1 MIYLFTI
8 ILLLLTL
15 LYKLLEAKMFLT
27 IHNYWC
33 GKPPHATSTSYNLL
47 NLNQP
52 LPGCNPNN
60 NAC

>member
-27 IHNYWC
+27 IHNY
-33 GKPPHATSTSYNLL
+33 
-47 NLNQP
+47 
-52 LPGCNPNN
+52 
-60 NAC
+60 